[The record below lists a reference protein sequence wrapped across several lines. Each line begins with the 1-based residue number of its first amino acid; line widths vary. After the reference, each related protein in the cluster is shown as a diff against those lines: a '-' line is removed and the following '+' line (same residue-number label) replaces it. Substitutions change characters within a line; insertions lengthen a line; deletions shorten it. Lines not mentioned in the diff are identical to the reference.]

1 MICQILASDTVLA
14 AASGI
19 LANGDRLA
27 HATLI
32 AVLIVAGC
40 AAIDAIAK
48 FIRNRFLCRRRH
60 AVGDAALHYPPAL
73 PPCTTPAPPTSRNP
87 DTHGAVKSP

>member
-1 MICQILASDTVLA
+1 MISQILASDAVLA

-48 FIRNRFLCRRRH
+48 FIRNRFL
-60 AVGDAALHYPPAL
+60 
-73 PPCTTPAPPTSRNP
+73 
-87 DTHGAVKSP
+87 